1 MGPGDAFLWVGGLG
15 QPENAGCGGL
25 HVLLVLQPAHL
36 VFGGDFAG
44 EPCAVFFGC
53 PEVVE
58 GEGVGVVGSVLEA
71 DKAAVVVDVVEAA

>member
-1 MGPGDAFLWVGGLG
+1 MANRSVKRDWRLRWDMMMSFCGWVDGLR

-58 GEGVGVVGSVLEA
+58 
-71 DKAAVVVDVVEAA
+71 

>member
-1 MGPGDAFLWVGGLG
+1 M
-15 QPENAGCGGL
+15 
-25 HVLLVLQPAHL
+25 LVLQPAHL

-58 GEGVGVVGSVLEA
+58 GEGVGVVCALGEA
-71 DKAAVVVDVVEAA
+71 DKAVVVVNMVEAA